1 MENNGEIHKIT
12 EDLLD
17 KVFKVFENS
26 FDLTTDSRK
35 VKRGSIF
42 VALRGENFNGNVF
55 ATQALKQGASSVIID
70 DKDYFIDERTILV
83 TDSLIFLQ
91 RFANYYRKSFSIPFL
106 AISGTNG
113 KTTTK
118 ELINAVLEKK
128 YKVCSTQ
135 GNLNN
140 QIGVALTLLSIKK
153 DCQVAIIEMGAS
165 HIGDIEELC
174 QIAEPTCCLLT
185 NVGTA
190 HIEGFGSKEGVLQ
203 AKTELYKYVDEKKGK
218 IFVNYDDENLR
229 KQTIYNKITYSLK
242 DKSVNVFADI
252 RGEDS
257 VFASIRYRD
266 SEIHSQLVGEYN
278 AYNILSALAVGLFF
292 EIPLSRIKEAIENYT
307 PTNNRSQ
314 INKTKKNTLILDCY
328 NANPSSCLLA
338 LETFDRVKSKDKRVF
353 FGAMKE
359 LGDVSCKEHCDIVK
373 KLLEMSLQEIILV
386 GEEYK
391 DFACQDKK
399 IKYFDTSLEAKEY
412 LRKENVKDSLILIKG
427 SRSTKMEILLDVL

>member
-185 NVGTA
+185 NMETA
-190 HIEGFGSKEGVLQ
+190 HIEG
-203 AKTELYKYVDEKKGK
+203 
-218 IFVNYDDENLR
+218 
-229 KQTIYNKITYSLK
+229 
-242 DKSVNVFADI
+242 
-252 RGEDS
+252 
-257 VFASIRYRD
+257 
-266 SEIHSQLVGEYN
+266 
-278 AYNILSALAVGLFF
+278 
-292 EIPLSRIKEAIENYT
+292 
-307 PTNNRSQ
+307 
-314 INKTKKNTLILDCY
+314 
-328 NANPSSCLLA
+328 
-338 LETFDRVKSKDKRVF
+338 
-353 FGAMKE
+353 
-359 LGDVSCKEHCDIVK
+359 
-373 KLLEMSLQEIILV
+373 
-386 GEEYK
+386 
-391 DFACQDKK
+391 
-399 IKYFDTSLEAKEY
+399 
-412 LRKENVKDSLILIKG
+412 
-427 SRSTKMEILLDVL
+427 